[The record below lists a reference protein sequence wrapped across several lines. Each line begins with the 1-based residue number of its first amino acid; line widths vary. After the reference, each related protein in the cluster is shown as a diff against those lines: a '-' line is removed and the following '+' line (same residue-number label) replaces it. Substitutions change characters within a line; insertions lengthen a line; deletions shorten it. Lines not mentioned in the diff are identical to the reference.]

1 MAVFI
6 VQISAGAQLGTMKPL
21 HRPLNWLGRIA
32 WRLTPRHPVSILLD
46 QYARERRMRAM
57 LLYTE
62 STFEIDGA
70 LKSWLEKA
78 GPDKIRSGPPSYP
91 KGSSSAR

>member
-1 MAVFI
+1 
-6 VQISAGAQLGTMKPL
+6 
-21 HRPLNWLGRIA
+21 
-32 WRLTPRHPVSILLD
+32 
-46 QYARERRMRAM
+46 MRAM